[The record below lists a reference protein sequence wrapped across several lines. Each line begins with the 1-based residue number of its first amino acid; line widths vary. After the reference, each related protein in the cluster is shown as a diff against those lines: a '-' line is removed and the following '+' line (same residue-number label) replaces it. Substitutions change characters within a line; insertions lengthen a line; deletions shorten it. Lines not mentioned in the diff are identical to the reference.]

1 MVQVLFSQ
9 GRVRKEH
16 AIYEVIIG
24 VSNQAEAVTR
34 SSPTI
39 VFSWTTSAGPIPSMK
54 LLQCSDIRP
63 KCSRKGRHCER
74 RVSMLGVRLS
84 LEPSCS
90 LGCLHAVHRVRF
102 LFS

>member
-39 VFSWTTSAGPIPSMK
+39 VFSWTTSVGPIPSIK
-54 LLQCSDIRP
+54 LLHS
-63 KCSRKGRHCER
+63 
-74 RVSMLGVRLS
+74 VLT
-84 LEPSCS
+84 
-90 LGCLHAVHRVRF
+90 
-102 LFS
+102 